1 MTGAIVL
8 VVAVAATAVVAL
20 LLRRRDGRFATP
32 AVGPR
37 APVGHDDRR
46 PGGEPAPGEDPGPGA
61 SGSVGPGRPDL
72 RVTAEEVGG
81 ELGERLTFVQ
91 FSSAFCS
98 PCRATRTLLA
108 DVVSTRPGV
117 VHVEVDAESHLDLVR
132 RLNILRTPTVLVVG
146 PDGTVMSRASG
157 LPRREQVLAVL
168 DGVGA
173 R

>member
-32 AVGPR
+32 SGGPSTPDADPDPATPGGVGP
-37 APVGHDDRR
+37 DR
-46 PGGEPAPGEDPGPGA
+46 PAT
-61 SGSVGPGRPDL
+61 

-117 VHVEVDAESHLDLVR
+117 AHVEVDAESHLDLVR
-132 RLNILRTPTVLVVG
+132 RLNVLRTPTVLVVG
-146 PDGTVMSRASG
+146 PDGTVVSRASG

-168 DGVGA
+168 DAVEA